1 MIESFRL
8 FIIHEDH
15 TYRFWST
22 WPFSCW
28 IQSKKPWYPTAFFD
42 FNYFCT
48 SRFSN
53 EFWMSYDIKYVGC
66 ADHQRETVTWGTA
79 VWKENFS
86 SLSISKWSPSCL
98 IKDCLM
104 NHMKLI
110 WSRINTW
117 FRLRSGGSQIY
128 IVFLWYP
135 FVAETWFVIFSL
147 GLVVSFI
154 CSSWF
159 LELSDLSLILLTVY
173 GSNNSDSSRSVY
185 VCSIWTIVDTCI
197 SFLYWC
203 SN

>member
-1 MIESFRL
+1 MIVLFICLCSYFKKSIILGWAFTKADNLFDQWLISKGYAYTFSSLWLKFLLQLKPLEWALHNYMIKSFRL

-79 VWKENFS
+79 V
-86 SLSISKWSPSCL
+86 
-98 IKDCLM
+98 
-104 NHMKLI
+104 
-110 WSRINTW
+110 
-117 FRLRSGGSQIY
+117 
-128 IVFLWYP
+128 
-135 FVAETWFVIFSL
+135 
-147 GLVVSFI
+147 
-154 CSSWF
+154 
-159 LELSDLSLILLTVY
+159 
-173 GSNNSDSSRSVY
+173 
-185 VCSIWTIVDTCI
+185 
-197 SFLYWC
+197 
-203 SN
+203 